1 MGEVPG
7 GIEPAA
13 AHQRVCCADR
23 PGVFENRSQV
33 VFIIFFE
40 EGTVNDAK
48 DVPLVFLPIALD
60 QLSGDGFQL
69 KSETDAARLTEALF
83 QGGGHTVPVLRA
95 VFPKERAAGI
105 RAAAC
110 VGYIK
115 DIFHPGR
122 VPGAVDQSNALRAAP
137 YITVHGF
144 VPDLIAS
151 AGRGLRLLSEDQELL
166 VVGVFI
172 QSGRCFKKCR
182 PCLEAIS

>member
-13 AHQRVCCADR
+13 AHQRVCCADC
-23 PGVFENRSQV
+23 PGVFELRSQV

-69 KSETDAARLTEALF
+69 KSETDAAGLTEPLF
-83 QGGGHTVPVLRA
+83 QGGGHTVPMLRA

-122 VPGAVDQSNALRAAP
+122 VPGAVDQSNALCAAP
-137 YITVHGF
+137 YIAVHGF

-151 AGRGLRLLSEDQELL
+151 AGRGLRLLGKDQELL
-166 VVGVFI
+166 IVGVFI